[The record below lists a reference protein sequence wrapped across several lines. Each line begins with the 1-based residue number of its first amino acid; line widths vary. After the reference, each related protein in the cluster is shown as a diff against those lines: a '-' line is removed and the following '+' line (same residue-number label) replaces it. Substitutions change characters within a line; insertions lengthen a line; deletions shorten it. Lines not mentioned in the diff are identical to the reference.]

1 LAAIGHRQFL
11 ELLTREFPELAD
23 LIGDEDGLL
32 HLEVAAFR
40 RATEDSM
47 DAGSLWTAEKH
58 FRFVARVLADAS
70 PEVDNALGVSYVE
83 DLALGE
89 CTPARHRAVK
99 ERMPKNLRD
108 EMIGINKKGVE
119 LMG

>member
-1 LAAIGHRQFL
+1 LATIGHREFL

-40 RATEDSM
+40 RATEDAM
-47 DAGSLWTAEKH
+47 DAGNLWTAEKH
-58 FRFVARVLADAS
+58 FRFVERLLADAD
-70 PEVDNALGVSYVE
+70 PEVANALEVSYVE

-89 CTPARHRAVK
+89 WTLNRHRAIK
-99 ERMPKNLRD
+99 ERMPSELRKD
-108 EMIGINKKGVE
+108 MIGINAKWR
-119 LMG
+119 